1 MKKQPSK
8 SVSKSTSRWGSSFG
22 TIPTVEEPEEGN
34 HSDDGNE
41 PGDRTLSRHVS
52 GVSDSVVNAANAAD
66 NGTQNDVATGDGG
79 KIKFKKAKKLTKK
92 VGAEYSKAL
101 NNVTQSRFQVKI
113 DGIVQ
118 VDLVSITHSLYILG
132 LE

>member
-1 MKKQPSK
+1 MRKQPSK
-8 SVSKSTSRWGSSFG
+8 SVSKSTSRWGSFFG

-41 PGDRTLSRHVS
+41 TGDRTLSRHVS
-52 GVSDSVVNAANAAD
+52 GVSDSIVNAANAAD
-66 NGTQNDVATGDGG
+66 NGAQNDVATGDGG

-113 DGIVQ
+113 DCVSHVDFVGITYSSYFV
-118 VDLVSITHSLYILG
+118 G

>member
-1 MKKQPSK
+1 MRKQPSK
-8 SVSKSTSRWGSSFG
+8 SVSKSTSRWGSFFG
-22 TIPTVEEPEEGN
+22 TIPTVEEPEEGP
-34 HSDDGNE
+34 HSEDGNE

-52 GVSDSVVNAANAAD
+52 GVSDSVVNVASDAD
-66 NGTQNDVATGDGG
+66 NGAQNDVATGDGG

-118 VDLVSITHSLYILG
+118 VDLVSITHSSYILG